1 LNPRGYFQ
9 VLVASASRLGL
20 RQVEVSVLISRLAL
34 SIIIVGLIIIRPG
47 G

>member
-1 LNPRGYFQ
+1 LKLSGHLR
-9 VLVASASRLGL
+9 VLTASASRLVP
-20 RQVEVSVLISRLAL
+20 RQAEVSVLISRLIL